1 MAPVRVG
8 KDAVIGAGSTI
19 TKDVPSG
26 SLALERNKQTVIPD
40 WKEKKEEKRGL
51 RQVQV
56 KESSGKEGI
65 SLLLYTKKLK
75 IFTGNAN
82 PELAEEIAAYLG
94 IGLGKSRVSYFSDGE
109 ISVAIDE
116 SVRGADVFVIQPT
129 CPPANQNVMELLIM
143 IDALKRAS
151 ARRICAVLPY
161 YGYARQDRKLKA
173 RDPITAKLLAD
184 LITAAGA
191 NRVLAMDLHA
201 GQIQGFFDIPVDH
214 LLGVPILAEYFQS
227 LGIED
232 PIVVSPD
239 VGGVARARDLASRL
253 ETTIAIVDKR
263 RPHPN
268 VAEVLHLVGDVK
280 GRTAILVDDIID
292 TAGTIVKAA
301 EALLERGAKDVY
313 ACCTHPV
320 LSGPARERLDAS
332 PLKEV
337 VVTNTIPVPPE
348 KRFSR
353 LKVLTVAPIFGE
365 SIIRI
370 HEDLSVSK
378 LFE

>member
-1 MAPVRVG
+1 M
-8 KDAVIGAGSTI
+8 
-19 TKDVPSG
+19 
-26 SLALERNKQTVIPD
+26 
-40 WKEKKEEKRGL
+40 
-51 RQVQV
+51 QV

-94 IGLGKSRVSYFSDGE
+94 IGLGKAKVSYFSDGE